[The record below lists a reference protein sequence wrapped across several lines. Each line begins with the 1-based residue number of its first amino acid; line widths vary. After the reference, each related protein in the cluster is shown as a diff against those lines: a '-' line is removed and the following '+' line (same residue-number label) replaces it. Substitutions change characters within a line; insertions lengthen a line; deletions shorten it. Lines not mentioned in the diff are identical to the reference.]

1 MWQRLF
7 VLRRS
12 VMMTCFC
19 LDDNGCPPSA
29 LQSSTP
35 SILTFDP
42 VIHLSVDPCVD
53 LSAGLVLVGGA
64 YCVPQVPVPQT
75 CGPQRDQ
82 ITSTCPVS
90 TAHLQ
95 HVVTNCQQPW
105 VPQPPA
111 EDPRCQCNSAT
122 RCAVDSQHV

>member
-12 VMMTCFC
+12 VMMTRLC

-35 SILTFDP
+35 SGLNFDP
-42 VIHLSVDPCVD
+42 VVHLSVDPCVD

-82 ITSTCPVS
+82 ITSTCPPAPSALLTCSVLLQPVLRSDCDVS
-90 TAHLQ
+90 DRGYLSFLLRIHGKTLA
-95 HVVTNCQQPW
+95 
-105 VPQPPA
+105 
-111 EDPRCQCNSAT
+111 
-122 RCAVDSQHV
+122 